1 MYRVEW
7 SACAHEDIAALF
19 DYVAEQATPFEA
31 LDLCERLL
39 GSTEKL
45 PLPFI
50 LACTKPPPNTAKAC
64 AASACSGSMCCMRFM
79 TSSALVLFWLWSG
92 SVSKLGLSADRGL
105 VREGIS
111 AAGDATMPRFAGH
124 LQEYV

>member
-1 MYRVEW
+1 
-7 SACAHEDIAALF
+7 
-19 DYVAEQATPFEA
+19 
-31 LDLCERLL
+31 
-39 GSTEKL
+39 
-45 PLPFI
+45 
-50 LACTKPPPNTAKAC
+50 
-64 AASACSGSMCCMRFM
+64 MRFM

>member
-1 MYRVEW
+1 
-7 SACAHEDIAALF
+7 
-19 DYVAEQATPFEA
+19 
-31 LDLCERLL
+31 
-39 GSTEKL
+39 
-45 PLPFI
+45 
-50 LACTKPPPNTAKAC
+50 
-64 AASACSGSMCCMRFM
+64 M
-79 TSSALVLFWLWSG
+79 TSSAFVLFWLWAG